1 MNVRML
7 ALASMVL
14 ALGLTSCGNDESEE
28 EVNNTQELCF
38 YSYDDNSTELGF
50 TSYKTT
56 AKVPVKGTFNVI
68 NIKGEESDNQMD
80 LIKSLKFEI
89 ETASIETNDEGRN
102 AKIVKFFFGT
112 FGCDKITGSVANLD
126 DDGSAEININMGGMN
141 LPVSGKYKLDEA
153 GKFEFTSNI
162 DVADWNAQ
170 TGIDALNLECK
181 DLHTGE
187 DGVSKLWS
195 EVDLYFSTILA
206 SDCD

>member
-14 ALGLTSCGNDESEE
+14 ALGLTSCDNDEYEE
-28 EVNNTQELCF
+28 EVNTTQELCF

-102 AKIVKFFFGT
+102 ATIVTFFF
-112 FGCDKITGSVANLD
+112 
-126 DDGSAEININMGGMN
+126 
-141 LPVSGKYKLDEA
+141 
-153 GKFEFTSNI
+153 
-162 DVADWNAQ
+162 
-170 TGIDALNLECK
+170 
-181 DLHTGE
+181 
-187 DGVSKLWS
+187 
-195 EVDLYFSTILA
+195 
-206 SDCD
+206 

>member
-126 DDGSAEININMGGMN
+126 DDGSAEINISMGGMN
-141 LPVSGKYKLDEA
+141 LPVRGKYKLDEA